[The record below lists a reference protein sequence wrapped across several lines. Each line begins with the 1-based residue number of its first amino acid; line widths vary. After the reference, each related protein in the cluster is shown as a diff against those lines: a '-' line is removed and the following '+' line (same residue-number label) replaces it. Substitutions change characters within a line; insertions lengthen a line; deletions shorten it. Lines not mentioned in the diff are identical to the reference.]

1 MSTTVLPP
9 RLCAAGRRCRQ
20 PITLALTQG
29 SWTSWVCDKHAGVV
43 LSRRLDP
50 AGTRWGR
57 LPMMVRPVVDGSL
70 VTLTHDCAHCPDCKG
85 STCCQRTPET
95 DAAAVERFRA
105 GRDGSPQVPQV
116 G

>member
-1 MSTTVLPP
+1 MVSEA

-29 SWTSWVCDKHAGVV
+29 SWTSWVCDKHAGAV

-50 AGTRWGR
+50 TGTKWGR
-57 LPMMVRPVVDGSL
+57 LPMMVRPVVDVEGRWE
-70 VTLTHDCAHCPDCKG
+70 VVEGTHDCAHCPDCKG

-95 DAAAVERFRA
+95 DRAAVERWHARRGA
-105 GRDGSPQVPQV
+105 NV
-116 G
+116 